1 LNCKNVTIIGAG
13 KIAYSIVPALKK
25 SGYNIPVI
33 ISRKIESAKK
43 LAVKFGVP
51 KYSGNLEEIYNGGGI
66 VFLCI
71 PDNQIKITAKKISGL
86 KLPFSKYIF
95 VHLSGALDIST
106 LDALK
111 KKKGLTA
118 SLHIMQSFPTKRPV
132 PIKSCYAAVETESKT
147 AREILFGLAKN
158 ISLKPFKLNSE
169 SKTFYHLA
177 GVFASNFLVGNLYE
191 AKKAFEK
198 TGNKQIDFFE
208 MISPI
213 VSSTLANIKKAGV
226 VNALSGP
233 IERGDIQTVKKHL
246 STLKKDTARTK
257 NNTMLINY
265 IAQSLSLLEV
275 AEKKHGDISIG
286 MGKMESFLIE
296 EHAKSGTIKQNLI
309 KQKFW

>member
-1 LNCKNVTIIGAG
+1 LNYNNVTIIGAG
-13 KIAYSIVPALKK
+13 KIAYSLVPALIK
-25 SGYNIPVI
+25 SGYSIRVI

-43 LAVKFGVP
+43 LAVKFGVS
-51 KYSGNLEEIYNGGGI
+51 KYSDNLEEISGSGGI

-71 PDNQIKITAKKISGL
+71 PDNQIKITAKKICGL
-86 KLPFSKYIF
+86 KLRFSKYIF

-118 SLHIMQSFPTKRPV
+118 SLHIMQTFPTKKPV
-132 PIKSCYAAVETESKT
+132 PIKGCYAAVETDSKT
-147 AREILFGLAKN
+147 ARETLFNIAKD

-169 SKTFYHLA
+169 AKTFYHLA

-208 MISPI
+208 MIFPI
-213 VSSTLANIKKAGV
+213 VHATLDNIKKSGV

-233 IERGDIQTVKKHL
+233 VERGDIQTVKKHL
-246 STLKKDTARTK
+246 TALKKDAARTK
-257 NNTMLINY
+257 NYSMLINY

-275 AEKKHGDISIG
+275 AKKKHGKVSIELG
-286 MGKMESFLIE
+286 EMKSFLLE
-296 EHAKSGTIKQNLI
+296 EHAKSRTIK
-309 KQKFW
+309 